1 MQQALQHLRAPRY
14 CSITHR
20 PMFDGWVVCDG
31 VSYIKSEIHAREE
44 AVKAGYKDL
53 EEAYND
59 DYMYYTDWND
69 VPVDE
74 WDDIPEEAVVG
85 SLIAEMQALV
95 DTIRKT
101 KYMTEVAS
109 PYQSILDEYRKYI
122 KQ

>member
-1 MQQALQHLRAPRY
+1 
-14 CSITHR
+14 
-20 PMFDGWVVCDG
+20 MFDGWVTTNYI
-31 VSYIKSEIHAREE
+31 YIKTEGDAIQYAKERGYANLQE
-44 AVKAGYKDL
+44 AFD
-53 EEAYND
+53 D

-95 DTIRKT
+95 DTIRTT

>member
-14 CSITHR
+14 CSITHQ
-20 PMFDGWVVCDG
+20 PMFDGWVTTNYI
-31 VSYIKSEIHAREE
+31 YIKTEGDAIQYAKERGYANLQE
-44 AVKAGYKDL
+44 AFD
-53 EEAYND
+53 D

-95 DTIRKT
+95 DTIRTT